1 MKAAL
6 AESQNITSSCKV
18 SVYGENGVD
27 YQVFLKGGTT
37 REKELFAQ
45 CMEEFLAAVDNQRYL
60 LYAPQ
65 ALGAMTKYYCVPS
78 VFSKTKQEALFFQKV
93 MSSHL
98 GKYHLVYTRTPEGRA
113 VLLKGR
119 AEAFGSR
126 NERILKRKKEI
137 KGALE

>member
-1 MKAAL
+1 
-6 AESQNITSSCKV
+6 
-18 SVYGENGVD
+18 
-27 YQVFLKGGTT
+27 
-37 REKELFAQ
+37 
-45 CMEEFLAAVDNQRYL
+45 
-60 LYAPQ
+60 
-65 ALGAMTKYYCVPS
+65 
-78 VFSKTKQEALFFQKV
+78 

-98 GKYHLVYTRTPEGRA
+98 GKYELVYTRTPQGRA